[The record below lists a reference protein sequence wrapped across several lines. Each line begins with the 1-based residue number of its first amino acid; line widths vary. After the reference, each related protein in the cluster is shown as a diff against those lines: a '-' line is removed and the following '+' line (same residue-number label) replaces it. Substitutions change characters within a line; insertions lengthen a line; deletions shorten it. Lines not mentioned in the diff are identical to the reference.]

1 MGEAYVGVAD
11 DINSL
16 YWNPAGLSLLTGKQ
30 VTFTHNTWMQGV
42 NYEYLAYGQ
51 SLCDLGSIGFSI
63 AYLGV
68 EPMQI
73 TNAAGV
79 ATGGSV
85 DASDLM
91 VGVAYAKAIGSL
103 SIGATLKVLQERL
116 AYNSAVGIGADI
128 GILKKFEGIENLALG
143 VNIQNIG
150 TPLVFIDPLKASLM
164 PLNIKAGG
172 SCKLSENIVLA
183 LDINYA
189 PLDARFSVN
198 IGTELWCNKV
208 LALRFGYRTGQ
219 LSDIDALAGITAG
232 FGFRW
237 EGCGIDYAF
246 VPYGNM
252 GQTHRISLVAEF
264 GSAIKLA
271 ENSRMQMATPRV
283 KADVKGKKVLLFWAP
298 SEEENVAGYKIYV
311 RKSLEENYRWIGVKP
326 VSEAHY
332 VFNAEPGTTY
342 YIVVTAFST
351 DYPTIET
358 PFTNEISVTPADV
371 LALK

>member
-1 MGEAYVGVAD
+1 MNKTD
-11 DINSL
+11 
-16 YWNPAGLSLLTGKQ
+16 
-30 VTFTHNTWMQGV
+30 
-42 NYEYLAYGQ
+42 
-51 SLCDLGSIGFSI
+51 
-63 AYLGV
+63 
-68 EPMQI
+68 
-73 TNAAGV
+73 AAGNLS
-79 ATGGSV
+79 AGTV
-85 DASDLM
+85 DASDLL

-116 AYNSAVGIGADI
+116 AFNSAVGIGADI
-128 GILKKFEGIENLALG
+128 GIIKKFEGIENLALG

-150 TPLVFIDPLKASLM
+150 TPFVFIDQAKASPM

-172 SCKLSENIVLA
+172 SCKLSENLILA
-183 LDINYA
+183 LDMNYA
-189 PLDARFSVN
+189 PLDAKFSVN

-219 LSDIDALAGITAG
+219 LTDIDALAGVTAG

-246 VPYGNM
+246 VPYGNL

-271 ENSRMQMATPRV
+271 ENSRIQIAAPRV
-283 KADVKGKKVLLFWAP
+283 KADVKDKKVLLFWAP
-298 SEEENVAGYKIYV
+298 SEEEGVAGYKIYV

-326 VSEAHY
+326 VREAHY
-332 VFNAEPGTTY
+332 VFDAEPGTTY

-351 DYPTIET
+351 GYPTIET
-358 PFTNEISVTPADV
+358 PFTNEISVTPAEL
-371 LALK
+371 LAKN